1 MPNLKI
7 REEGREHLHQIEG
20 ESITIGRDPSA
31 GVAIGDAKASKEHC
45 RLERSGARWR
55 VVDLESKN
63 GTRVNGDFRNKAWLE
78 HGDLI
83 QIGGAEIRFGVEGGP
98 RAAGASVAAA
108 GGGGRMRKGAGG
120 PSGGGRDEAED
131 DREAPPPPRQRR
143 DTSQDKLI
151 IVGATVVFSI
161 VIIFIVL
168 KVGAAVQLDEVNRGV
183 LRGAEQYVN
192 QGRWDEAI
200 SYLQE
205 HGDPTGSAYPE
216 VQKRIRDLQT
226 RKDDFQATT
235 RNTIART
242 VLSKLSRY
250 IESYHRGGNVDPAD
264 ILRLAESLKTEYA
277 GTEST
282 ELGRK
287 HYPAW
292 FAGKVPQRGVDIV
305 SGGGRLRKDWEA
317 EIAKAREFEKEW
329 HFREARETILK
340 FVTTR
345 EFSMEA
351 AEVEHYKG
359 LVEEQLRRIDLLA
372 QSIYS
377 GREGLARDQVKNQ
390 RYDEAIATFR
400 KVVET
405 FGIDTFVRKAQA
417 EIQKIEAM
425 KGK

>member
-7 REEGREHLHQIEG
+7 REEGKEHLHQIEG
-20 ESITIGRDPSA
+20 DSIIIGRDPAA
-31 GVAIGDAKASKEHC
+31 GVSIADAKASKEHC
-45 RLERSGARWR
+45 RLERSGTRWR

-63 GTRVNGDFRNKAWLE
+63 GTRVNGDFRNKSWLA

-83 QIGGAEIRFGVEGGP
+83 QIGGAEIRFGVEGGQ
-98 RAAGASVAAA
+98 RAVPAGAAFAAA
-108 GGGGRMRKGAGG
+108 APGRRARGA
-120 PSGGGRDEAED
+120 RAEAED
-131 DREAPPPPRQRR
+131 EGGEALPPPRASR
-143 DTSQDKLI
+143 DNSQDKLI
-151 IVGATVVFSI
+151 IAGVTVVVSL
-161 VIIFIVL
+161 VIIFVVL
-168 KVGAAVQLDEVNRGV
+168 KVGAAVQLDDHNNAV
-183 LRGAEQYVN
+183 LKSAEQYLA

-200 SYLQE
+200 AYLQE
-205 HGDPTGSAYPE
+205 HGDPSGSAYPQ

-226 RKDDFQATT
+226 RKDDYQATS
-235 RNTIART
+235 RNVVARK

-287 HYPAW
+287 QYPAW

-305 SGGGRLRKDWEA
+305 AGGGRLRKEWE
-317 EIAKAREFEKEW
+317 ESIAKAREFEISW
-329 HFREARETILK
+329 HFREAQETVRK

-351 AEVEHYKG
+351 AEVEHYKA
-359 LVEEQLRRIDLLA
+359 LAEEQLRRIDLLA
-372 QSIYS
+372 QSIFS
-377 GREGLARDQVKNQ
+377 GREGLARDQIRNQ
-390 RYDEAIATFR
+390 RYDEAIATYR
-400 KVVET
+400 KVIET
-405 FGIDTFVRKAQA
+405 FGIDTYVRKAQA
-417 EIQKIEAM
+417 EIQKIEAL

>member
-7 REEGREHLHQIEG
+7 REEGKEHLHQIEG
-20 ESITIGRDPSA
+20 DSIIIGRDPAA
-31 GVAIGDAKASKEHC
+31 GVSIADAKASKEHC

-63 GTRVNGDFRNKAWLE
+63 GTRVNGDFRNKSWLA

-83 QIGGAEIRFGVEGGP
+83 QIGGAEIRFGVEGGH
-98 RAAGASVAAA
+98 RAAPASAGPAAGGAAA
-108 GGGGRMRKGAGG
+108 GRRARGARAG
-120 PSGGGRDEAED
+120 DEEEGD
-131 DREAPPPPRQRR
+131 EAPPPPRAAR

-151 IVGATVVFSI
+151 IAGVTVVVSV
-161 VIIFIVL
+161 VIIFVVL
-168 KVGAAVQLDEVNRGV
+168 KVGQAVQLDDHNNAV
-183 LRGAEQYVN
+183 LKSAEQYLA

-200 SYLQE
+200 AYLQE
-205 HGDPTGSAYPE
+205 HGDPSGSAYPQ

-226 RKDDFQATT
+226 RKDDFQATS
-235 RNTIART
+235 RNVVART
-242 VLSKLSRY
+242 VLSKMSRY

-287 HYPAW
+287 QYPAW
-292 FAGKVPQRGVDIV
+292 FAGKVPQRGVDLV
-305 SGGGRLRKDWEA
+305 AGGGRLRKDWDEV
-317 EIAKAREFEKEW
+317 IAKAREFEVAW
-329 HFREARETILK
+329 HFREAQETVRK

-345 EFSMEA
+345 EFGMEA
-351 AEVEHYKG
+351 AEVEHYKA
-359 LVEEQLRRIDLLA
+359 LTEEQLRRIDLLA

-377 GREGLARDQVKNQ
+377 GREGLARDQIRNQ
-390 RYDEAIATFR
+390 RYDEAIATYR
-400 KVVET
+400 KVIET
-405 FGIDTFVRKAQA
+405 FGLDAFVRKAQA